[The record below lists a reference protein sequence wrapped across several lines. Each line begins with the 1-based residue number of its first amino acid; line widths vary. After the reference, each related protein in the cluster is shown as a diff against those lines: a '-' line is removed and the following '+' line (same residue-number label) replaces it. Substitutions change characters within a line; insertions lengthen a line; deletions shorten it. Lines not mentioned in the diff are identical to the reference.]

1 MGTMK
6 GVRDACR
13 PIAARDRKVID
24 KVRVLRLACLNVA
37 MLLAMPVA
45 SGAAITGPDVAA
57 CAAGARGSALL
68 VHVSGFKDR
77 AGLLRISTYPA
88 TEADWL
94 VKGRYTKRIDMPV
107 PAAGDV
113 DVCVGLTGAGHYGVA
128 VLHDRNGD
136 HHPNIFRDGGGFSNN
151 PSLGFSKP
159 GVEKVSFVAGAG
171 VTQVAIK
178 LKYL

>member
-6 GVRDACR
+6 GMRDACR
-13 PIAARDRKVID
+13 PIAACDRKVID

-37 MLLAMPVA
+37 VLLAMPVA
-45 SGAAITGPDVAA
+45 SGAVVSGPEAAA
-57 CAAGARGSALL
+57 CAAGAHGSALL
-68 VHVSGFKDR
+68 VRITGFKDR
-77 AGLLRISTYPA
+77 AGSLRISTYPA

-94 VKGRYTKRIDMPV
+94 VKGRYAKRIDMPV
-107 PAAGDV
+107 PPAGDAE
-113 DVCVGLTGAGHYGVA
+113 VCVGLSGAGRYGVA

-159 GVEKVSFVAGAG
+159 AVDKVAFAAGPG
-171 VTQVAIK
+171 ITEVAIK